1 MTITFSTSLANFPF
15 TGDAAKFARTLSRD
29 EFDAIEQYLDDCGTT
44 FSYEEINNFFISE
57 QNFIRETILKGA
69 A

>member
-1 MTITFSTSLANFPF
+1 MTITFKTTLKDFPF

-29 EFDAIEQYLDDCGTT
+29 EFDAIEQYIDNCGTT
-44 FSYEEINNFFISE
+44 FTYEEINNFFIGE

>member
-1 MTITFSTSLANFPF
+1 MTITFDTSLANFPF

-44 FSYEEINNFFISE
+44 FSYEEINNFFIGE
-57 QNFIRETILKGA
+57 QNFIRETILKGTA
-69 A
+69 